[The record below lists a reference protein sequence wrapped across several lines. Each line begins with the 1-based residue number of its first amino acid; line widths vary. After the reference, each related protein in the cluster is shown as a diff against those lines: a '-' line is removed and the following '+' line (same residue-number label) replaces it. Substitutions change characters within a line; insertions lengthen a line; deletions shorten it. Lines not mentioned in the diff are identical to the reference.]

1 MALFDSM
8 SPEGW
13 LAFAAQMTQPTATRG
28 SPIGTMANAYLTGN
42 QASNAAQQQ
51 AYIRQK
57 QQMEM
62 EEIQRARAEAERG
75 RQAMA
80 EYRPSGATPYENL
93 LNQARFFESKGMMR
107 EARQAM
113 LDAEKF
119 KPKFSTTPQYDQAGN
134 AFVLDEGGNR
144 KLLEGVKARDKI
156 VSDDLGGQR
165 VYRTEYSA
173 APIAQAAKT
182 MTPEGVDT
190 SKRGW
195 ANFGLEQ
202 QKFGYQQTKDATDSG
217 KKVSEQAA
225 NVRQEINKL
234 PPVQNYREAL
244 PVFQS
249 ATKAP
254 DTPAGD
260 LDLIYAVGKVFD
272 PNSVVR
278 EGEMALV
285 IKAGTPMQRWEGTVR
300 SIMQGK
306 GRLTPSQ
313 RAQLT
318 ATLQGRVNE
327 LKAAHDRALTPY
339 QSQIKALG
347 LPEDQIFS
355 PMVES
360 AAPASNNDPL
370 GIRR

>member
-1 MALFDSM
+1 MALFDM

-13 LAFAAQMTQPTATRG
+13 LAFASQVSAPSQTRSSPLHALSSAYMGGMDATRKG
-28 SPIGTMANAYLTGN
+28 
-42 QASNAAQQQ
+42 QQQ
-51 AYIRQK
+51 AYLRQK

-62 EEIQRARAEAERG
+62 EEMQRARAEAERG

-119 KPKFSTTPQYDQAGN
+119 KPKFSTTPQYDQEGN

-144 KLLEGVKARDKI
+144 KPLEGVKARDKI

-173 APIAQAAKT
+173 APVAQAAKT
-182 MTPEGVDT
+182 MTPEGQDT

-195 ANFGLEQ
+195 ANYGLEQ
-202 QKFGYQQTKDATDSG
+202 QKFGYQQGKDATDSG

-225 NVRQEINKL
+225 AVRKELNSL

-249 ATKAP
+249 AIKAP

-285 IKAGTPMQRWEGTVR
+285 IKAGTPMQRWEGAVR
-300 SIMQGK
+300 SIVQGK

-313 RAQLT
+313 RQQLQ
-318 ATLQGRVNE
+318 ATLQGRVTE
-327 LKAAHDRALTPY
+327 LKGAHDRALTPY
-339 QSQIKALG
+339 QSQIRALG
-347 LPEDQIFS
+347 LPEDQIFA
-355 PMVES
+355 PQVES
-360 AAPASNNDPL
+360 AAPSSSNDPL